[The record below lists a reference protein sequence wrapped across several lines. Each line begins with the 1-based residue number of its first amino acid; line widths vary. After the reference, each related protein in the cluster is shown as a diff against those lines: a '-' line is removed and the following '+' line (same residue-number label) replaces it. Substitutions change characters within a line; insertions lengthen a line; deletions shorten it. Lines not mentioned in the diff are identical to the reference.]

1 VEPRT
6 DHHPSCWGC
15 SLGAGGLEFDW
26 TFAGDRLQATHVVPE
41 HLQGA
46 PGMAHGGVVAALLD
60 EACSQVVCPHLSPAV
75 TTRLEVRYLAPV
87 PVEEA
92 LRITAEVTE
101 ADDRRAVAEATI
113 QDDAG
118 LLLAHARGELVLV
131 RREHFLQTSRGQA
144 RGLDWLPR

>member
-1 VEPRT
+1 
-6 DHHPSCWGC
+6 
-15 SLGAGGLEFDW
+15 
-26 TFAGDRLQATHVVPE
+26 
-41 HLQGA
+41 
-46 PGMAHGGVVAALLD
+46 
-60 EACSQVVCPHLSPAV
+60 
-75 TTRLEVRYLAPV
+75 V

-131 RREHFLQTSRGQA
+131 RREHFLQTPRGQA